1 MGGCEMGGCE
11 TGGCE
16 TRGCGTGG
24 CEMGGCETGGCETG
38 GCTVERRAGVGNMV
52 VCVAES
58 EEALAVVRVQTSAAE
73 ASVVEVRVWDV
84 CVTVLDNT
92 GWEVEE

>member
-1 MGGCEMGGCE
+1 MGGCEM
-11 TGGCE
+11 
-16 TRGCGTGG
+16 
-24 CEMGGCETGGCETG
+24 GGCETG
-38 GCTVERRAGVGNMV
+38 GCTVERRAGVGNTV

-58 EEALAVVRVQTSAAE
+58 EGALAVVRVQTSAAE

-92 GWEVEE
+92 G